1 MRLSSKRREA
11 GQVTL
16 MLVSFFVLLVLLA
29 AVVVDASA
37 AYLRRQSLNSLAD
50 GAVLAAAD
58 GVHGEQVYTGGLG
71 DRAKVDPAVAARY
84 VTAYLRQTGAL
95 ARYPGL
101 IWAVHASDELV
112 SVELAAPLQLPISP
126 PGWDDATT
134 ITGEASAVIPVT

>member
-1 MRLSSKRREA
+1 MRREA

-16 MLVSFFVLLVLLA
+16 MLVGFFVVLVLLA

-58 GVHGEQVYTGGLG
+58 GVRGEQVYTTGLG
-71 DRAKVDPAVAARY
+71 DRAQVDQAAAVRY
-84 VTAYLRQTGAL
+84 VSQYLQLTGAVG
-95 ARYPGL
+95 RYPGL
-101 IWAVHASDELV
+101 RWAVHTSGELV